1 MNKKVQVITAMLEMV
16 TKNRT
21 VTCDRQNS
29 GTWQWQNEILLSVNV
44 SIITFHPKDT
54 LLKIKV
60 TLSTN
65 ILIVIVATSI
75 VWYYL

>member
-29 GTWQWQNEILLSVNV
+29 GT
-44 SIITFHPKDT
+44 
-54 LLKIKV
+54 
-60 TLSTN
+60 
-65 ILIVIVATSI
+65 
-75 VWYYL
+75 